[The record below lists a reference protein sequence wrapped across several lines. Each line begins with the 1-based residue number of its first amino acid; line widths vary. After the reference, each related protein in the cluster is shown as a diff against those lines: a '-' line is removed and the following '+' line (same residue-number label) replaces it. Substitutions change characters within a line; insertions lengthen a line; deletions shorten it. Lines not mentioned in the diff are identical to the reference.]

1 MIITTF
7 VRPYLALS
15 MIEVG
20 RMKFLY
26 LDGRIN
32 TGRLELNIA
41 WHDELWLPLSIVAI
55 LLQVRLLNHLDLV
68 NGKGHMFT

>member
-1 MIITTF
+1 
-7 VRPYLALS
+7 
-15 MIEVG
+15 
-20 RMKFLY
+20 MKFLY